1 LNEELRVYAATKGNG
16 SGADI
21 TIGLAAPRK
30 LVPAGHGAWRAAAG
44 GALTVRV
51 ADDGAGLLV
60 SVPGAHHLAF
70 SRVADDRDIEI
81 PRGLRAVG
89 S

>member
-1 LNEELRVYAATKGNG
+1 LNEELRVYAATQGNG

-30 LVPAGHGAWRAAAG
+30 LVPAGPGAWRAAAG

-51 ADDGAGLLV
+51 ADNGLLI
-60 SVPGAHHLAF
+60 SVPGAHRLAF
-70 SRVADDRDIEI
+70 SRVADDHYAEI
-81 PRGLRAVG
+81 PRGLRAVR
-89 S
+89 